1 MSQFANTPQSFF
13 YGNNRLLVNTAT
25 ATPPNPYFTGG
36 SNFVA
41 AQSQSE
47 VQPSAGK
54 YYYLRPFNA
63 GPVPIMSMSEA
74 MGGGTARNVR
84 LTTPPTP
91 TNTGAGLAPGGDNWA
106 SRTAPYFSL
115 N

>member
-13 YGNNRLLVNTAT
+13 YGNNRILVNTAT

-54 YYYLRPFNA
+54 YYYLQATNPP
-63 GPVPIMSMSEA
+63 GPVVITSMSEA
-74 MGGGTARNVR
+74 MGRATARR
-84 LTTPPTP
+84 
-91 TNTGAGLAPGGDNWA
+91 
-106 SRTAPYFSL
+106 
-115 N
+115 

>member
-13 YGNNRLLVNTAT
+13 YGLNRTLVNTAT

-54 YYYLRPFNA
+54 YYYLRPFNGG
-63 GPVPIMSMSEA
+63 GPFAITSMSQA
-74 MGGGTARNVR
+74 MGGGTASR
-84 LTTPPTP
+84 L
-91 TNTGAGLAPGGDNWA
+91 
-106 SRTAPYFSL
+106 R
-115 N
+115 

>member
-47 VQPSAGK
+47 VQPSVGK
-54 YYYLRPFNA
+54 YYFLQPFNSVPPP
-63 GPVPIMSMSEA
+63 PVPILSMSQA
-74 MGGGTARNVR
+74 MGMRR
-84 LTTPPTP
+84 L
-91 TNTGAGLAPGGDNWA
+91 
-106 SRTAPYFSL
+106 R
-115 N
+115 

>member
-13 YGNNRLLVNTAT
+13 YGNNRTIVNTAT
-25 ATPPNPYFTGG
+25 PTPPNPYFTGG

-54 YYYLRPFNA
+54 YYYLQPFNA
-63 GPVPIMSMSEA
+63 GPGPVSINSMSEA
-74 MGGGTARNVR
+74 MGMRR
-84 LTTPPTP
+84 L
-91 TNTGAGLAPGGDNWA
+91 
-106 SRTAPYFSL
+106 R
-115 N
+115 